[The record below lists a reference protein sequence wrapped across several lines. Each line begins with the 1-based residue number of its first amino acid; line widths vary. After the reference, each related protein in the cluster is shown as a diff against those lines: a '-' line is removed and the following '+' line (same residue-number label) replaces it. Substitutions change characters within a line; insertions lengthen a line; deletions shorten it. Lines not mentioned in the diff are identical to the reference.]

1 MPRFLI
7 ALAFFSVTTTLSAQT
22 PLTVGRALRDTLTR
36 GDTARYRV
44 DADTGFIIRLTV
56 DQLSANVR
64 VRVMGPKGNAL
75 RNTNASPRG
84 PERLQL
90 ETTEKGAHQVQVIP
104 VDSATGEYAITLVAQ
119 EPLSADPKKLVDQL
133 FAPWDR
139 RDGPGAAVA
148 VWRGGRTLLA
158 KGYGMANLAYDIP
171 FTVTT
176 PTNIGSTSKQFTA
189 FAVMLLVDDGK
200 LSLDD
205 DVRKHIPELP
215 DLGKTVTVRNL
226 LTHTTGY
233 REIYNALVIGARK
246 FEEGDYVSRDEMIA
260 LVQRQPSLQNAP
272 GAEFNYNNTAFALAA
287 MVVER
292 VARQPFP
299 EFMAQ
304 RVFGP
309 LGMTHSTVRADRH
322 ATVRGA
328 TTGYSR
334 APNGE
339 WRDLGDLASS
349 MGAGGIYTTLG
360 DLQLWVENY
369 AKPRVGKKESIAQ
382 MMTPFTLTN
391 GKSTGYG
398 MGLFIDKQG
407 PLTRVHHGGADVSH
421 RSQLAYYPEINAGVT
436 VQSNDGGFDSGI
448 AFRIA
453 KAFFPEI
460 TPSVTTTA
468 ATTFDPASYDFR
480 RFDQFA
486 GRYALDASPQFV
498 MTYSRSG
505 DSLFVQATGQPPF
518 QLTPTS
524 DSTFE
529 LRGVPASVTFH
540 RDAQGRATGLTLH
553 QNGNQRATRL
563 VGEPV
568 KAWAPTAIELASY
581 AGRYFSEELE
591 TFYDV
596 TVKDGKLMV
605 GHRRMNATVF
615 NPGARETFTGTGD
628 AANVTIAF
636 ERDRNGQVI
645 AFYAGNG
652 RARDIRFAR
661 VP

>member
-1 MPRFLI
+1 MLRLI
-7 ALAFFSVTTTLSAQT
+7 VLALTCATTALSAQT
-22 PLTVGRALRDTLTR
+22 PLTVGRAVRDTLAR
-36 GDTARYRV
+36 ADTARYRIDV
-44 DADTGFIIRLTV
+44 DSGFIVRLTV
-56 DQLSANVR
+56 DQVSANTR
-64 VRVMGPKGNAL
+64 VRILGPKSNQL
-75 RNTNASPRG
+75 RNTNGSPRG
-84 PERLQL
+84 QERLQL
-90 ETTEKGAHQVQVIP
+90 ETTEKGSHQVQVIP
-104 VDSATGEYAITLVAQ
+104 VDSAAGEYIITLDAR

-133 FAPWDR
+133 LAPWDR

-148 VWRGGRTLLA
+148 VWRGGRTVFSKA
-158 KGYGMANLAYDIP
+158 YGMANLAYDIP
-171 FTVTT
+171 FTITT

-215 DLGKTVTVRNL
+215 DFGKTVTVRNL

-233 REIYNALVIGARK
+233 REIYNALVLGARQ
-246 FEEGDYVSRDEMIA
+246 FGEGDYVSRNEMIS
-260 LVQRQPSLQNAP
+260 LIQRQPTLQNAP

-292 VARQPFP
+292 VAKQPFAD
-299 EFMAQ
+299 FMAQ
-304 RVFGP
+304 RVFKP
-309 LGMTHSTVRADRH
+309 IGMTHSTVRADRH

-369 AKPRVGKKESIAQ
+369 ANPRVGKKESIAQ

-421 RSQLAYYPEINAGVT
+421 RSQLAYYPEIHAGVT

-460 TPSVTTTA
+460 TPPSGTTTTA
-468 ATTFDPASYDFR
+468 PFDPASYDAR
-480 RFDQFA
+480 RFDQLA

-498 MTYSRSG
+498 MTFSRSG
-505 DSLFVQATGQPPF
+505 DSLMVQATGQPSF
-518 QLTPTS
+518 QLTPSS
-524 DSTFE
+524 DSTFT

-540 RDAQGRATGLTLH
+540 RDAQGRATALTLH
-553 QNGNQRATRL
+553 QNGNQRASRL
-563 VGEPV
+563 VGEPA
-568 KAWAPTAIELASY
+568 KAWAPTATELASY

-596 TVKDGKLMV
+596 TVKDGKLMI
-605 GHRRMNATVF
+605 GHRRMDATIF
-615 NPGARETFTGTGD
+615 NPGAKETFTGTGD
-628 AANVTIAF
+628 AANVTVVF

-645 AFYAGNG
+645 AFYAGNV
-652 RARDIRFAR
+652 RSRDVRFAR
-661 VP
+661 VR

>member
-1 MPRFLI
+1 MPRHLIVI
-7 ALAFFSVTTTLSAQT
+7 ALLSVTSALSAQS
-22 PLTVGRALRDTLTR
+22 PLTAGRHVRDTLAR
-36 GDTARYRV
+36 GDTARHRV
-44 DADTGFIIRLTV
+44 DADSGFIIRLAV
-56 DQLSANVR
+56 DQVSVDTR
-64 VRVMGPKGNAL
+64 VRILGPRGSLL

-84 PERLQL
+84 TERLQI
-90 ETTEKGAHQVQVIP
+90 ETTEKGAHQVQVTP
-104 VDSATGEYAITLVAQ
+104 VDSAAGEYVITLVAR

-133 FAPWDR
+133 LAPWDR

-148 VWRGGRTLLA
+148 VWRGGRTLFA
-158 KGYGMANLAYDIP
+158 KGYGMANLTYDIP

-189 FAVMLLVDDGK
+189 FAVMLLVDDGE

-226 LTHTTGY
+226 LTHTSGY
-233 REIYNALVIGARK
+233 REIYNALVLGARR
-246 FEEGDYVSRDEMIA
+246 FDEGDHLSRDEIIA

-272 GAEFNYNNTAFALAA
+272 GAEFNYNNTAFALAS

-292 VARQPFP
+292 VAKQPFA

-304 RVFGP
+304 RVFAP

-322 ATVRGA
+322 GTVRGA

-339 WRDLGDLASS
+339 WRDLGDLPSS

-369 AKPRVGKKESIAQ
+369 AKPRVGKAESIAL
-382 MMTPFTLTN
+382 MMTPFTLTD

-453 KAFFPEI
+453 RAFFPEI
-460 TPSVTTTA
+460 TPPVA
-468 ATTFDPASYDFR
+468 AAATFDPASYDAK
-480 RFDQFA
+480 RFDQFV
-486 GRYALDASPQFV
+486 GRYALDAAPQFV
-498 MTYSRSG
+498 MTFSRLG
-505 DSLFVQATGQPPF
+505 DSLIAQATNQPAI

-524 DSTFE
+524 DSTFA
-529 LRGVPASVTFH
+529 LRTVQASITFH
-540 RDAQGRATGLTLH
+540 RDAQGKATGLTLH

-563 VGEPV
+563 VGESAKP
-568 KAWAPTAIELASY
+568 WAPTASELAAY

-591 TFYDV
+591 AFYDIA
-596 TVKDGKLMV
+596 VKDGNLV
-605 GHRRMNATVF
+605 VAHRRMPATTFMPGAKETFSGTGTAATITVF
-615 NPGARETFTGTGD
+615 
-628 AANVTIAF
+628 F
-636 ERDRNGQVI
+636 ERDRNGRVI

-652 RARDIRFAR
+652 RARDVRFAR
-661 VP
+661 VR

>member
-1 MPRFLI
+1 MLRLPI
-7 ALAFFSVTTTLSAQT
+7 ALAFLSVSTALSAQT
-22 PLTVGRALRDTLTR
+22 PLTVGRPVRDTLAR
-36 GDTARYRV
+36 ADTARYRV
-44 DADTGFIIRLTV
+44 DADSGSIIRLTV
-56 DQLSANVR
+56 DQVSANTR
-64 VRVMGPKGNAL
+64 VRITGPRGSQL

-84 PERLQL
+84 MERLQL
-90 ETTEKGAHQVQVIP
+90 EITEKGAHQVQVIA
-104 VDSATGEYAITLVAQ
+104 VDSASGEYVITLVAQ

-133 FAPWDR
+133 LAPWDR

-148 VWRGGRTLLA
+148 VWRGGRTLFA
-158 KGYGMANLAYDIP
+158 KGYGMASLAYDVP

-215 DLGKTVTVRNL
+215 DLGQVVTVRNL

-246 FEEGDYVSRDEMIA
+246 FDEGDYVSRNEVIA

-272 GAEFNYNNTAFALAA
+272 GAEFNYNNTAFALAS

-292 VARQPFP
+292 VAKQPFA

-309 LGMTHSTVRADRH
+309 LGMNHSTVRADRH

-369 AKPRVGKKESIAQ
+369 AKPRVGKPESIAQ

-407 PLTRVHHGGADVSH
+407 PLTRVHHGGADISH
-421 RSQLAYYPEINAGVT
+421 RSQLAYYPGINAGVT
-436 VQSNDGGFDSGI
+436 VQSNDGTFDSGI

-453 KAFFPEI
+453 AAFFPEI
-460 TPSVTTTA
+460 TPRVSAA
-468 ATTFDPASYDFR
+468 ATTAFDPATYDAK
-480 RFDQFA
+480 RFDQFV

-498 MTYSRSG
+498 MTFSRSG
-505 DSLFVQATGQPPF
+505 DSLIAQATGQPPVP
-518 QLTPTS
+518 LTPSS
-524 DSTFE
+524 DSTFA
-529 LRGVPASVTFH
+529 LRGVPASLTFH
-540 RDAQGRATGLTLH
+540 RDAQGKATGLTLH
-553 QNGNQRATRL
+553 QGGNQKATRL
-563 VGEPV
+563 AGEAP
-568 KAWAPTAIELASY
+568 KQWAPTAAELAAY
-581 AGRYFSEELE
+581 VGRYFSEELE
-591 TFYDV
+591 AFYDI
-596 TVKDGKLMV
+596 TVEDGKLMV
-605 GHRRMNATVF
+605 SHRRMDAATLNA
-615 NPGARETFTGTGD
+615 GAKETFTGTGD
-628 AANVTIAF
+628 AANVTLVF

-661 VP
+661 VR